1 LGAGDNPEKTAI
13 AGTFNAH
20 SIGISCTLFDRPATL
35 TRKSK
40 IRAIPAVSGSALEA
54 MAETAANPLSLTDRT
69 TLAIESG
76 MTALAA
82 KGVVI
87 VGRGRRQFDV
97 ALAATLPASLGKICQ
112 GIYLPNCLLKK
123 REAAEAAPP
132 S

>member
-1 LGAGDNPEKTAI
+1 LGAGYNPPRSSI
-13 AGTFNAH
+13 AGTFNARF
-20 SIGISCTLFDRPATL
+20 IGVSCTLFDRPAIL

-54 MAETAANPLSLTDRT
+54 IAQPPANPLGFTNRAP
-69 TLAIESG
+69 LAVERG
-76 MTALAA
+76 MATLAA

-87 VGRGRRQFDV
+87 VRGGRWQFRLTLTA
-97 ALAATLPASLGKICQ
+97 ALPPRLGKSSQ
-112 GIYLPNCLLKK
+112 WSLPNCLFDKK